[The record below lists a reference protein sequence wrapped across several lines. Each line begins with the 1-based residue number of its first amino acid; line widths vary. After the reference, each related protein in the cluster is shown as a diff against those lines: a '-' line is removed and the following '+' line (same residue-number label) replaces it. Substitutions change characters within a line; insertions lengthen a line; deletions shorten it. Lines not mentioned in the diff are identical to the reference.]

1 MKVREARRQNVW
13 KRLLASNVRSRSSV
27 LRVLQVVGR
36 LKTETWTDKATNQPR
51 KSFKVV
57 ADQVNRV
64 RSFGQV

>member
-1 MKVREARRQNVW
+1 M
-13 KRLLASNVRSRSSV
+13 
-27 LRVLQVVGR
+27 VGR

-64 RSFGQV
+64 RSFGQVGARALCCHTLLILSMQAFH